1 MSEKEKIDFVPGP
14 GTCVPWKVKVEEL
27 GEIPGNEE
35 VVKKHWESLEGF
47 AYGFIWFWVQR

>member
-1 MSEKEKIDFVPGP
+1 MSEKEKTFVPGP
-14 GTCVPWKVKVEEL
+14 GTCVPWTVKREEL

-35 VVKKHWESLEGF
+35 LVKKHWENLDGF